1 MATAVGGRSEATPAD
16 ASMSAALSPLA
27 AAPPALAR
35 RPRVLFIGAAFGA
48 AASAL
53 VVLTTLAVYLQVRAD
68 FLDSGATTLPD
79 DTLLPLTPGGMGMLT
94 LAMSVVSVMWAVWSL
109 RRNDRPHAYL
119 ALGLTLLLGV
129 AFVNSTV
136 YLYQQLA
143 LPLTGSSTGG
153 LLYIVTGTHL
163 VMVVVGLVFVLVM
176 GFQSLGG
183 QLTGRDAEGMSAA
196 ALYWYVTVAVYT
208 AIYYGIY
215 ITK

>member
-1 MATAVGGRSEATPAD
+1 MATTTAV
-16 ASMSAALSPLA
+16 SPLVT
-27 AAPPALAR
+27 APPPAPR
-35 RPRVLFIGAAFGA
+35 RPRVLFVGAAFGA

-53 VVLTTLAVYLQVRAD
+53 LVLGTLAVYLQLRAD
-68 FLDSGATTLPD
+68 LLDSGATALPD
-79 DTLLPLTPGGMGMLT
+79 DTLLPLTPGGMGMVT
-94 LAMSVVSVMWAVWSL
+94 LSMSIITVAWAVWAL
-109 RRNDRPHAYL
+109 RRDDRPHAYL
-119 ALGLTLLLGV
+119 ALGLTLLLGI

-143 LPLTGSSTGG
+143 LPLTASATGG
-153 LLYIVTGTHL
+153 LLYIVTGAHL
-163 VMVVVGLVFVLVM
+163 VMVVVGLVFLVVM

-196 ALYWYVTVAVYT
+196 ALYWYVTVAVYP

>member
-1 MATAVGGRSEATPAD
+1 MAADRRS
-16 ASMSAALSPLA
+16 SPLRHRRRR
-27 AAPPALAR
+27 PSPR

-53 VVLTTLAVYLQVRAD
+53 VVLTTLAVYLQVRGDLLA
-68 FLDSGATTLPD
+68 SGATTLPD
-79 DTLLPLTPGGMGMLT
+79 DTLLPLTPGGMGMVT
-94 LAMSVVSVMWAVWSL
+94 LAMSVVTVAWAVWAL
-109 RRNDRPHAYL
+109 RRDDRPHAYL

-143 LPLTGSSTGG
+143 LPLTASATGG
-153 LLYIVTGTHL
+153 LLYVVTGTHL
-163 VMVVVGLVFVLVM
+163 VMVVVGLVFVAVM

>member
-1 MATAVGGRSEATPAD
+1 MSTAVGGRSEATPAD
-16 ASMSAALSPLA
+16 ASMSATLSPLA

-208 AIYYGIY
+208 VIYYGIY